1 MTPAQTKL
9 LHIAARQVGLNDRQ
23 YRMVLQNVAGVASS
37 TSLTNTQF
45 EQVMAVME
53 DRGFRQ
59 FCQSETYWRDKSA
72 RHGSRTNERQVQL
85 LRELAAKQPY
95 PLGALVRKFSHGR
108 TDQVEDLQPREA
120 WALTEM
126 LKKVVNRKGENDE
139 AEAPGDPSPGPIGN
153 GNGNRNG
160 TCTANTSDA
169 GKPSSPLPAHAA
181 AGVAQ
186 ESLFDT
192 TPVSPSGTRRF
203 IDGLPSLPDTQP
215 APRRSRSPRAG
226 FRKQTSPVEAE
237 LSRPVT
243 DDEVPF

>member
-59 FCQSETYWRDKSA
+59 YGQGETYWRDKSS

-85 LRELAAKQPY
+85 LRELAGQQPY

-126 LKKVVNRKGENDE
+126 LKKVVNRKGESDE
-139 AEAPGDPSPGPIGN
+139 AEASEGFL
-153 GNGNRNG
+153 RQG
-160 TCTANTSDA
+160 TETGACTTTV
-169 GKPSSPLPAHAA
+169 PAQAA
-181 AGVAQ
+181 TEAQ
-186 ESLFDT
+186 ESLFDC
-192 TPVSPSGTRRF
+192 TPAGSSC
-203 IDGLPSLPDTQP
+203 LPDAQP
-215 APRRSRSPRAG
+215 APRRSWPARAG